1 MRTRK
6 FGDSGLET
14 SAIGFGGWPMGRGQ
28 YGPFEDDE
36 AISAVNTAF
45 DGGVTLF
52 DTAAIYGW
60 GYGETL
66 MGKALKGIRQDV
78 ILVTKG
84 GRRWQE
90 GEADRSKA
98 TVSDSD
104 PAYLRDSIDQS
115 LKRLQTDYID
125 VFLIHWPDKTRPYSV
140 PMEVLEEA
148 KQAGKIRHAGVSNFT
163 AEMMAESRETSP
175 IITNQVGYHIFDRRP
190 EAEIMPYVAENG
202 MGVMAYGSMAHGLL
216 TGAWS
221 PDQSFSDDDWRAGGA
236 NFGLNSW
243 GSDNLAANI
252 DVVNSLS
259 AIAQENGKTIAQL
272 AIAWVLANPT
282 VSVALAGAVKPS
294 EITENLGGDWEMPTE
309 VKQAVDDLVRENG
322 SGVGWPGDPGP

>member
-1 MRTRK
+1 
-6 FGDSGLET
+6 
-14 SAIGFGGWPMGRGQ
+14 MGRGQ

-36 AISAVNTAF
+36 AVAAAQAAF

-78 ILVTKG
+78 VLVTKG

-104 PAYLRDSIDQS
+104 PDYLRDTIDQS

-125 VFLIHWPDKTRPYSV
+125 LFLIHWPDKTRSYSV

-148 KQAGKIRHAGVSNFT
+148 KKAGKIRHTGVSNFT
-163 AEMMAESRETSP
+163 VDMMAESRETSP
-175 IITNQVGYHIFDRRP
+175 IVTNQVGYHIFDRRP
-190 EAEIMPYVAENG
+190 EAEIMPYVADNQ
-202 MGVMAYGSMAHGLL
+202 MGIMAYGSLGHGLL
-216 TGAWS
+216 TGTWS
-221 PDQSFSDDDWRAGGA
+221 ADQSFSDDDWRAGGA
-236 NFGLNSW
+236 NFGISSW
-243 GSDNLAANI
+243 GPDNLAANI
-252 DVVNSLS
+252 DVVKRLS
-259 AIAQENGKTIAQL
+259 AIAQENGKTIPQM
-272 AIAWVLANPT
+272 AIAWVLSNPT
-282 VSVALAGAVKPS
+282 VSVALAGAVKPGQL
-294 EITENLGGDWEMPTE
+294 TENLGGDWEMGADL
-309 VKQAVDDLVRENG
+309 KQAIDEVVREFG